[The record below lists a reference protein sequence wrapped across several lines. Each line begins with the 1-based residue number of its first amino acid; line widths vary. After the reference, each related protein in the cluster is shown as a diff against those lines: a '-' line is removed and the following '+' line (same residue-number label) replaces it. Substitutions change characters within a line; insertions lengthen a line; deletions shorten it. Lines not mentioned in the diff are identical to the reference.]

1 MAKTVNGAFDEFRQ
15 NYVDLDPDEVA
26 LARRSRDNL
35 LENIKEFDN
44 KDDFFDLCQ
53 DFDLHFGSFSRKTK
67 CRELNDNY
75 NNVHIYVGNN
85 KAQKEC
91 ANGDGTLNS
100 TLVLNRFKRELE
112 KLRDYSRSEVK
123 RDHEAINLNLVS
135 RDWAFD
141 IVPCFHT
148 VTESD
153 GRAYYLIPNGNGNW
167 KKTDP
172 TIEQNRVAQL
182 SAKHGGKVRD
192 TIRLVKYWNK
202 WGRMPTMVSYV
213 LETMILD
220 YFARVDKCD
229 NFIDCRFREILK
241 YITEN
246 IFNPVYDSK
255 NIEGNINTLTI
266 DQKNALCIRAR
277 NDYKKACE
285 AISAEVNEKDQAK
298 SIRIWRSLF
307 GDDFPT
313 FG

>member
-1 MAKTVNGAFDEFRQ
+1 M
-15 NYVDLDPDEVA
+15 
-26 LARRSRDNL
+26 
-35 LENIKEFDN
+35 
-44 KDDFFDLCQ
+44 
-53 DFDLHFGSFSRKTK
+53 
-67 CRELNDNY
+67 
-75 NNVHIYVGNN
+75 
-85 KAQKEC
+85 
-91 ANGDGTLNS
+91 
-100 TLVLNRFKRELE
+100 E

-123 RDHEAINLNLVS
+123 RDHESININLVS

-266 DQKNALCIRAR
+266 DQKNALCIRAS

-285 AISAEVNEKDQAK
+285 AISAEVSEKNQAK
-298 SIRIWRSLF
+298 SMRIWRSLF